1 MGKVA
6 KQGEYILSQDQFLRK
21 AAFKVSYSRYGK
33 LLTDV
38 LFDFFIY
45 CKMKGEKGSI
55 SQQTLCNSSRVQP
68 NMAVLKNETL

>member
-21 AAFKVSYSRYGK
+21 AGFKVSYSRYGK
-33 LLTDV
+33 PDV

-45 CKMKGEKGSI
+45 CKMKGEKGRI
-55 SQQTLCNSSRVQP
+55 SEQTLCNSSRVQP